1 MSKASKFLALAVAM
15 ITGDDAKAK
24 SLKIQK
30 KAVAGLR
37 AQIAV
42 KEAKTLTLED
52 NVESAQE
59 GLEKARVNDGQ
70 LISNSDD
77 YIMNLMTANGI
88 LEIQENTLKSHE
100 DVVAFLKGELAIVSS

>member
-15 ITGDDAKAK
+15 ITGDDAKAT

-59 GLEKARVNDGQ
+59 YLEKVRVNSGS
-70 LISNSDD
+70 LIKDTDS
-77 YIMNLMTANGI
+77 YIINLLGANK
-88 LEIQENTLKSHE
+88 LLKEQEAVLKSHE
-100 DVVAFLKGELAIVSS
+100 DVIAFLRKELAIVNS